1 MKMRLPQYT
10 TKDYLVLGLTI
21 LPITLIINSLIFG
34 GAYYS
39 DWKNFLFCTVLTAIA
54 FAIDFILCGA
64 IAVLMLKRFPDE
76 KQVEKR
82 LTFMIVSFITITG
95 LFLFALFKGYEFFPF
110 LHYSFNDEGFIW
122 AYMGMGI
129 INIFFTFLHESI
141 ARYEKWKTN
150 LLETEALRKVYR
162 QTRLQGL
169 KSQVN
174 PHFLFNSLNSLS
186 GLIHEDGERGEKFL
200 DEMSKVYRYMLH
212 NDEETL
218 VKLEKELKFLESYI
232 HILEVRH
239 SEGLKFTVLV
249 TEDDKEKWLPPLT
262 LQTIIENSL
271 AEFSVCRD
279 CPLEIVINSDEEGYI
294 KISNNIVQRRMS
306 DQPQEDA
313 PDLGNIIKK
322 YKLLNQPDVI
332 IEEEEMVRMIKIPL
346 IAKNEEELV

>member
-1 MKMRLPQYT
+1 MKMRLPHYT

-39 DWKNFLFCTVLTAIA
+39 NGRNFLFCTVITAIA
-54 FAIDFILCGA
+54 FSLDFVLCGA
-64 IAVLMLKRFPDE
+64 IAVLFLRRFPE
-76 KQVEKR
+76 ENQVEKR

-95 LFLFALFKGYEFFPF
+95 LFLFALFKGYEVFPF
-110 LHYSFNDEGFIW
+110 LNYSFNDQGFIW

-174 PHFLFNSLNSLS
+174 PHFLFNSLNTLS
-186 GLIHEDGERGEKFL
+186 GLIHEDQHKGEKFL

-218 VKLEKELKFLESYI
+218 VKLDTELKFLESYI

-239 SEGLKFTVLV
+239 SDGLKVSIHV
-249 TEDDKEKWLPPLT
+249 TEEDKNKWLPPLT
-262 LQTIIENSL
+262 LQTIIENSV
-271 AEFSVCRD
+271 AQYSVCRD
-279 CPLEIVINSDEEGYI
+279 CPLEIVISSEDDGF
-294 KISNNIVQRRMS
+294 ISIRNNVVQRRMS
-306 DQPQEDA
+306 DQPQENA
-313 PDLGNIIKK
+313 PDLGNIVKK
-322 YKLLNQPDVI
+322 YKLLNQPDVK
-332 IEEEEMVRMIKIPL
+332 IEEEETKRRITIPQ